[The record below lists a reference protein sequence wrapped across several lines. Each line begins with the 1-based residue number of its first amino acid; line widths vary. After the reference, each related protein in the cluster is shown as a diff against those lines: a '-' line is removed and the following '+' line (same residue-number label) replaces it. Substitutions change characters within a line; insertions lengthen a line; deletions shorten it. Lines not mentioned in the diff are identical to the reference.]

1 MEDTARERRDYAFG
15 DVRVEAGAH
24 RLLRHGVVVPVEP
37 KAFAVLLELLA
48 HPGQLVA
55 RDALLDAVWG
65 HRHVTPAVLNRV
77 IALLRKAIG
86 DDADA
91 PKCIETVH
99 GLGYRFIA
107 PLRTDSDAPPDA
119 TAMSPIESATL
130 PAAAPVQPAPASPPP
145 RDPEPAAARDAVAAP
160 AAAGSGSTAVSRTLL
175 AVAVVAVLALGWS
188 LWRQS
193 RVAPVALLPPPAGAP
208 PVARIATVPTV
219 AVLPLR
225 LQREEPEARA
235 LADGLGESFEEMLG
249 RLDGLR
255 VSGRDSVRIAAAQAA
270 EPRAAGRL
278 LAADYVL
285 HGTLD
290 APPGGSVALDLD
302 LQRVADGVTV
312 WTSAFQQPRD
322 QLFRVIGPT
331 YDGLRGALLPAAPV
345 AKDALV
351 RTSDS
356 AQELY
361 WRARQLL
368 RWPES
373 GDPDQAA
380 ALLRRAIE
388 IDPDFGL
395 AYCALADALRSG
407 TSDLDVDLQSAVA
420 QAQVALARAQEIDP
434 RLMCAQ
440 LGAAFILTTQWR
452 APLAEARVR
461 RALEIDPD
469 NVVALSL
476 AGSLAAYQG
485 RPREALATFDR
496 AQALDPLSPA
506 PQIMRWFALLQL
518 GRVDELRSTMGQA
531 RGNRAAGMQF
541 LARTLLAEGRLAEAL
556 RTLDAVDMSADST
569 LYALMTQVTLRALLG
584 DVEGANQA
592 MARVP
597 EGRSRAP
604 IYGETRAR
612 LLWQGGRYRDAL
624 AWLESADGVKQPDPW
639 RAILRGHSLALAGD
653 GRAALADYDAAFA
666 NDLDRRT
673 IAFSWY
679 GPHFGLG
686 ELANWAALRAM
697 QGGDAAAARGEFA
710 ELLDGMVEGG
720 VDLAAV
726 HYLLGLRAALDGDAE
741 RADHQLGVA
750 IERGWLDQLS
760 LDIDL
765 PWRAYR
771 DAPWLQARRAQIAG
785 RIDAE
790 RQLRAADAAA
800 R

>member
-1 MEDTARERRDYAFG
+1 MEDAARERQDYAFG

-24 RLLRHGVVVPVEP
+24 RLLRDGVVMPVEP

-77 IALLRKAIG
+77 IAMLRKAIG

-91 PKCIETVH
+91 PRCIETVH

-107 PLRTDSDAPPDA
+107 PLRTDAGAPSDA
-119 TAMSPIESATL
+119 TAVAPIESATL
-130 PAAAPVQPAPASPPP
+130 PAAAPVQPAPASTPLL
-145 RDPEPAAARDAVAAP
+145 DPAPAGRDAVAAP
-160 AAAGSGSTAVSRTLL
+160 AAAGSGSAAVSRALL

-193 RVAPVALLPPPAGAP
+193 RVAPVALLPPPTGVAP
-208 PVARIATVPTV
+208 AAHTATVPTV

-225 LQREEPEARA
+225 LPREEPEARA

-270 EPRAAGRL
+270 EPVAAGRL

-368 RWPES
+368 RWPER

-395 AYCALADALRSG
+395 AYCALADALRTG
-407 TSDLDVDLQSAVA
+407 ASDLDVDLQSAVA

-434 RLMCAQ
+434 RLLCAQ

-452 APLAEARVR
+452 APQAEARVR

-476 AGSLAAYQG
+476 AGNLAAYQG

-506 PQIMRWFALLQL
+506 PRIMRWFALLQL
-518 GRVDELRSTMGQA
+518 GRVDELRSMMAQA
-531 RGNRAAGMQF
+531 PGNRAASIQF
-541 LARTLLAEGRLAEAL
+541 LARALLAEGRLAEAL
-556 RTLDAVDMSADST
+556 RALDDVDMTADST

-584 DVEGANQA
+584 DLEGANQA
-592 MARVP
+592 MAQVP

-604 IYGETRAR
+604 IYGEARAR
-612 LLWQGGRYRDAL
+612 LLWQGGQYRDAL
-624 AWLESADGVKQPDPW
+624 AWLDSADGVKQPDPW

-673 IAFSWY
+673 IAYSWY

-710 ELLDGMVEGG
+710 GILDGMVEGG
-720 VDLAAV
+720 VDMAAV

-741 RADHQLGVA
+741 RADRQLGVA
-750 IERGWLDQLS
+750 IERGWLDRLA

-771 DAPWLQARRAQIAG
+771 DAPWLQARRAQIAD
-785 RIDAE
+785 RIAAE
-790 RQLRAADAAA
+790 RALRDADDAA

>member
-1 MEDTARERRDYAFG
+1 LEDAARELQDFAFG

-77 IALLRKAIG
+77 IAMLRKAIG

-107 PLRTDSDAPPDA
+107 PLRTVAGAPADA
-119 TAMSPIESATL
+119 TALAPIESATM
-130 PAAAPVQPAPASPPP
+130 PAAAPVQPTVASPPL
-145 RDPEPAAARDAVAAP
+145 RDPAPTGRDAVAAP
-160 AAAGSGSTAVSRTLL
+160 AAAGSGSTAVSRMLL

-188 LWRQS
+188 LWRHS
-193 RVAPVALLPPPAGAP
+193 RVAPVALLPPPTSAP
-208 PVARIATVPTV
+208 PVARAATVPTV

-249 RLDGLR
+249 RLEGLR

-270 EPRAAGRL
+270 EPMAAGRL

-290 APPGGSVALDLD
+290 APPGASVALDLE
-302 LQRVADGVTV
+302 LQRVADSVTV

-368 RWPES
+368 RWPGG
-373 GDPDQAA
+373 GDPDQAV

-407 TSDLDVDLQSAVA
+407 SNDLDVDLQSAVA
-420 QAQVALARAQEIDP
+420 QAQFALARAQEIDP
-434 RLMCAQ
+434 RLLCAQ
-440 LGAAFILTTQWR
+440 LGAAFILTNQWR

-469 NVVALSL
+469 NAIALSL

-485 RPREALATFDR
+485 RPREALATFDH
-496 AQALDPLSPA
+496 AQVLDPLSYA
-506 PQIMRWFALLQL
+506 PRIMRWFALLQL
-518 GRVDELRSTMGQA
+518 GRAEELKSAMA
-531 RGNRAAGMQF
+531 LAPGNRSASIQF
-541 LARTLLAEGRLAEAL
+541 YARAQLAEGQLAEAL
-556 RTLDAVDMSADST
+556 RALDDVDMSADGT

-584 DVEGANQA
+584 DLEGANQA

-612 LLWQGGRYRDAL
+612 LLWQGGQYRDAL
-624 AWLESADGVKQPDPW
+624 AWLESADGLKQPDPW

-653 GRAALADYDAAFA
+653 GRAALAEYDAAFA

-686 ELANWAALRAM
+686 ELANWGALRAM
-697 QGGDAAAARGEFA
+697 QGVDAAAARGAFS

-720 VDLAAV
+720 VDLAAID
-726 HYLLGLRAALDGDAE
+726 YLQGLRAALDGDAE
-741 RADHQLGVA
+741 QADRHLGRA
-750 IERGWLDQLS
+750 IERGWLDLLA

-765 PWRAYR
+765 PWRAYL

-785 RIDAE
+785 RIAAE
-790 RQLRAADAAA
+790 RALRDAHAAA